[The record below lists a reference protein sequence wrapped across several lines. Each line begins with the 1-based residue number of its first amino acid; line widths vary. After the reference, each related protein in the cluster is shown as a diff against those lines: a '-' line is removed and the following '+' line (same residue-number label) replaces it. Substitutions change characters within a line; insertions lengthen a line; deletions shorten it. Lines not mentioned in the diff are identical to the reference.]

1 MSKLCIATT
10 QFACSWEL
18 GRNLDQAEQLV
29 RQAAAQ
35 GAQVILLQELFATPY
50 FCIEQDHKHLALAE
64 EYGNSRVL
72 KRFAALAR
80 ELGVVLPLSWFE
92 KAGNAYFNSLSVAD
106 ADGRLLGVYRKTHIP
121 NAIGYQEK
129 EYFSPGDTGFRVWD
143 TAFGCLG
150 VGICWDQWFPE
161 TARCLALQGAEVLLF
176 PTAIG
181 SEPGAATPGVGT
193 LDSRDHWQM
202 CMRGH
207 AAANILPV
215 VAANRVGREVAS
227 NDPELAIS
235 FYGSSF
241 ITDHKGK
248 KLVEADRDSTGVLVQ
263 TLDLPAMREERLT
276 WGIYRDRRPE
286 MYGPL
291 LGLDGRQTHVRWT
304 ARGVHD
310 E

>member
-1 MSKLCIATT
+1 MTTLTIATT
-10 QFACSWEL
+10 QMPCTWDL
-18 GRNLDQAEQLV
+18 PGNLDRAEQLV
-29 RQAAAQ
+29 RDAAKQ

-50 FCIEQDHKHLALAE
+50 FCIEQSHKHMALAE
-64 EYGNSRVL
+64 EYRVSRVL
-72 KRFAALAR
+72 ARFAALAR

-92 KAGNAYFNSLSVAD
+92 KAGNAFFNSLSVAD

-129 EYFSPGDTGFRVWD
+129 EYFSPGDTGFKVWD
-143 TAFGCLG
+143 TAFGRLG

-161 TARCLALQGAEVLLF
+161 TARCLALMGAEVLLY

-181 SEPGAATPGVGT
+181 SEPGCAA

-202 CMRGH
+202 TMRGH
-207 AAANILPV
+207 AAANLLPV
-215 VAANRVGREVAS
+215 VASNRVGRETATTDS
-227 NDPELAIS
+227 SLQMS

-241 ITDHKGK
+241 ISDHKGQ
-248 KLVEADRDSTGVLVQ
+248 LLATADRDSTGFLLQSV
-263 TLDLPAMREERLT
+263 DLAAMREERLS

-291 LGLDGRQTHVRWT
+291 LSQDGRHLHARWNT
-304 ARGVHD
+304 QGV
-310 E
+310 

>member
-1 MSKLCIATT
+1 MTHLTVATT
-10 QFACSWEL
+10 QFACSWNLED
-18 GRNLDQAEQLV
+18 NLDQAEQLV
-29 RQAAAQ
+29 REAAAK
-35 GAQVILLQELFATPY
+35 GAQLILLQELFATPY
-50 FCIEQDHKHLALAE
+50 FCIEQDHKHLALAQ
-64 EYGNSRVL
+64 EYGKSAVL
-72 KRFAALAR
+72 RRFADLAR

-92 KAGNAYFNSLSVAD
+92 RAGNAFFNSLAVAD

-143 TAFGCLG
+143 TAFGRIG

-161 TARCLALQGAEVLLF
+161 TARCLALMGAEVLLY

-181 SEPGAATPGVGT
+181 SEPGAAG
-193 LDSRDHWQM
+193 LDSRDHWQLTQ
-202 CMRGH
+202 RGH

-215 VAANRVGREVAS
+215 IAANRVGQETATT
-227 NDPELAIS
+227 DPQLRMS

-248 KLVEADRDSTGVLVQ
+248 LLAEADRDTTGVLVQ
-263 TLDLPAMREERLT
+263 RLDLAAMAEERLS

-291 LGLDGRQTHVRWT
+291 LGLDGCRTHEHWSRQG
-304 ARGVHD
+304 A
-310 E
+310 

>member
-1 MSKLCIATT
+1 MSMLCIATT
-10 QFACSWEL
+10 QFACSWDL

-64 EYGNSRVL
+64 EYSDSKVL
-72 KRFAALAR
+72 KRFAALAK

-106 ADGRLLGVYRKTHIP
+106 ADGHLLGVYRKTHIP

-143 TAFGCLG
+143 TAYGRLG
-150 VGICWDQWFPE
+150 LGICWDQWFPE
-161 TARCLALQGAEVLLF
+161 TARCLALMGAEVLLF

-181 SEPGAATPGVGT
+181 SEPGAAA

-202 CMRGH
+202 AMRGH

-215 VAANRVGREVAS
+215 IAANRVGREVAS
-227 NDPELAIS
+227 NDPELAMS

-241 ITDHKGK
+241 ISNHKGK
-248 KLVEADRDSTGVLVQ
+248 LLAEADRDSTGVLVQ
-263 TLDLPAMREERLT
+263 ALDLAAMREERLT

-291 LGLDGRQTHVRWT
+291 LGLDGRQSHVRWA
-304 ARGVHD
+304 ARGALNV
-310 E
+310 

>member
-1 MSKLCIATT
+1 MAKLTVATT
-10 QFACSWEL
+10 QMPCSWNL
-18 GRNLDQAEQLV
+18 ARNLDQAERLV
-29 RQAAAQ
+29 REAAAR

-50 FCIEQDHKHLALAE
+50 FCIEQNHRHLALAE
-64 EYGNSRVL
+64 EYAQSQVL
-72 KRFAALAR
+72 ARFADLAG

-92 KAGNAYFNSLSVAD
+92 RAGNAFFNSLAMAD

-143 TAFGCLG
+143 TAHGRLG

-181 SEPGAATPGVGT
+181 SEPGAQG

-202 CMRGH
+202 TMRGH
-207 AAANILPV
+207 AAANLLPV
-215 VAANRVGREVAS
+215 VAANRVGREVATT
-227 NDPELAIS
+227 DPELQMS

-241 ITDHKGK
+241 ICDHKGT
-248 KLVEADRDSTGVLVQ
+248 LLADADREGTTVLLQ
-263 TLDLPAMREERLT
+263 TLDLDAMAEERLA

-286 MYGPL
+286 MYGPM
-291 LGLDGRQTHVRWT
+291 LGLDGLRTHVTWQNT
-304 ARGVHD
+304 RGA
-310 E
+310 

>member
-1 MSKLCIATT
+1 MAKLTVATT
-10 QFACSWEL
+10 QMPCSWNL
-18 GRNLDQAEQLV
+18 ARNLDQAERLV
-29 RQAAAQ
+29 REAAAR

-50 FCIEQDHKHLALAE
+50 FCIEQNHRHLALAE
-64 EYGNSRVL
+64 DYAQSQVL
-72 KRFAALAR
+72 ARFADLAG

-92 KAGNAYFNSLSVAD
+92 RAGNAFFNSLAMAD

-143 TAFGCLG
+143 TAHGRLG

-181 SEPGAATPGVGT
+181 SEPGAQG

-202 CMRGH
+202 TMRGH
-207 AAANILPV
+207 AAANLLPV
-215 VAANRVGREVAS
+215 VAANRVGREVATT
-227 NDPELAIS
+227 DPELQMS

-241 ITDHKGK
+241 ICDHKGT
-248 KLVEADRDSTGVLVQ
+248 LLAEADREGTTVLLQ
-263 TLDLPAMREERLT
+263 TLDLDAMAEERLA

-286 MYGPL
+286 MYGPM
-291 LGLDGRQTHVRWT
+291 LGLDGQRTHVTWQNT
-304 ARGVHD
+304 RGA
-310 E
+310 

>member
-1 MSKLCIATT
+1 MAKLTVATT
-10 QFACSWEL
+10 QMPCSWNL
-18 GRNLDQAEQLV
+18 ARNLDQAERLV
-29 RQAAAQ
+29 REAAAR
-35 GAQVILLQELFATPY
+35 GAQVILLQELFAPPY
-50 FCIEQDHKHLALAE
+50 FCIEQNHRHLALAE
-64 EYGNSRVL
+64 EYAQSQVL
-72 KRFAALAR
+72 ARFADLAG

-92 KAGNAYFNSLSVAD
+92 RAGNAFFNSLAMAD

-143 TAFGCLG
+143 TAHGRLG

-181 SEPGAATPGVGT
+181 SEPGAQG

-202 CMRGH
+202 TMRGH
-207 AAANILPV
+207 AAANLLPV
-215 VAANRVGREVAS
+215 VAANRVGREVATT
-227 NDPELAIS
+227 DPELQMS

-241 ITDHKGK
+241 ICDHKGT
-248 KLVEADRDSTGVLVQ
+248 LLAEADREGTTVLLQ
-263 TLDLPAMREERLT
+263 TLDLDAMAEERLA

-286 MYGPL
+286 MYGPM
-291 LGLDGRQTHVRWT
+291 LGLDGQRTHVTWQNT
-304 ARGVHD
+304 RGA
-310 E
+310 